1 MTTTDLFFKNAP
13 NETRAPL
20 ILLFGGA
27 PPAGQIR
34 VFDGSDWVAAAV
46 KRWDGSAWIS
56 ASVSVWDGSTWQV
69 VS

>member
-1 MTTTDLFFKNAP
+1 MIEFVFKRLQTGLPA
-13 NETRAPL
+13 EFV
-20 ILLFGGA
+20 FGEGDA
-27 PPAGQIR
+27 PPAGQIK